1 MRCSNLRELVM
12 VGVSQ
17 GGISRSEIVNNA
29 KCYDCMHSQLL
40 GSVWSPPIYV
50 FRKGYL
56 MPMLASIYN
65 SPQNVALSPA
75 MPALKCRSHRH
86 IIVHELRAL
95 YRLWRYPVLNPVYQ
109 RRQHIVRAVK
119 QHTSS
124 RSSSALANHPG
135 PRSRITME
143 HARDAEEAEELV
155 QLG

>member
-1 MRCSNLRELVM
+1 MLYHLISAIRPFQNIHMRFSNLRELAM

-95 YRLWRYPVLNPVYQ
+95 YRLW
-109 RRQHIVRAVK
+109 
-119 QHTSS
+119 
-124 RSSSALANHPG
+124 
-135 PRSRITME
+135 
-143 HARDAEEAEELV
+143 
-155 QLG
+155 